1 MVKLEVIISSMYG
14 FIYITTNH
22 INGKKYIGQKK
33 YDKYNHWKTYLGS
46 GILLSRAIN
55 KYGRE
60 NFSKEIIEECE
71 TRDKLNARE
80 KYWIFYH
87 DAVNSDKLAMSEELE
102 PTTQA
107 ELSFLRV
114 GVVHKLRKIHM
125 RGEWQQT
132 VIHCLAA
139 VFLRL
144 DDVFLIVTATR

>member
-33 YDKYNHWKTYLGS
+33 YDKYDYWKTYLGS

-71 TRDKLNARE
+71 TRDAKN
-80 KYWIFYH
+80 I
-87 DAVNSDKLAMSEELE
+87 
-102 PTTQA
+102 
-107 ELSFLRV
+107 
-114 GVVHKLRKIHM
+114 G
-125 RGEWQQT
+125 
-132 VIHCLAA
+132 
-139 VFLRL
+139 
-144 DDVFLIVTATR
+144 FLIMMP